1 MRPHGFRVV
10 GQAEG
15 VQNGP
20 SGTRPHPSGFADGTE
35 FRSPRSEEMAMARK
49 HWLMKSEE
57 DEYSIDD
64 LQSDGTTRWVGVR
77 NYEAR
82 NLMRDEMSPGDR
94 ILYYHSNAKPSGVA
108 GIAEVASESY
118 PDPTQCDPDSRYH
131 DPKASKEEP
140 RWFLVDVRFVE
151 RFPRVV
157 PLSEIKADEGLS
169 EMVLVKRMRL
179 SVQPVRKAEFEK
191 VREMAEQGD

>member
-1 MRPHGFRVV
+1 M
-10 GQAEG
+10 
-15 VQNGP
+15 
-20 SGTRPHPSGFADGTE
+20 TR
-35 FRSPRSEEMAMARK
+35 K
-49 HWLMKSEE
+49 YWLMKSEE
-57 DEYSIDD
+57 DEYSIGD
-64 LQSDGTTRWVGVR
+64 LESDGTTRWVGVR

-94 ILYYHSNAKPSGVA
+94 ILYYHSNANPSGVA

-118 PDPTQCDPDSRYH
+118 PDPTQFDPDSRYH
-131 DPKASKEEP
+131 DRKATKEEP

-157 PLSEIKADEGLS
+157 PLSEIKAEDRLS

-179 SVQPVRKAEFEK
+179 SVQPVRNDEFEV
-191 VREMAEQGD
+191 VREMAERKG